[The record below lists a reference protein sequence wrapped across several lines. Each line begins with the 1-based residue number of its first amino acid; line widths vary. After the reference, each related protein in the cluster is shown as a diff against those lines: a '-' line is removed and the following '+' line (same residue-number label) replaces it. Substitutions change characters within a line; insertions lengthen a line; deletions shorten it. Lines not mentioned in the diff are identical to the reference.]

1 MKETRP
7 VPMMTDHTDSPA
19 LKVLD
24 LGSLPKEKANAI
36 LATIAAIEKK
46 SFPATEVFDFT
57 PGTLKKANTRV
68 LFVASQS
75 APLSAIA
82 YCVYVR
88 WRRTILLHKLC
99 VSERFRGQGI
109 GKLLMRN
116 VLDRAKEERCDFLE
130 LWVDQA
136 RMAARNLYARSGLQ
150 EQCVVNDYYG
160 PNRTGIK
167 MSVQF
172 QGGNPLS

>member
-1 MKETRP
+1 MATGN
-7 VPMMTDHTDSPA
+7 TDGA
-19 LKVLD
+19 VLKVLD
-24 LGSLPKEKANAI
+24 LGSLPKEKAVTI
-36 LATIAAIEKK
+36 LATIATLEKK

-57 PGTLKKANTRV
+57 PGMLKKANTRV
-68 LFVASQS
+68 LFVVSQS

-109 GKLLMRN
+109 GKLLMGD
-116 VLDRAKEERCDFLE
+116 VLERAKEERCDVLE

-136 RMAARNLYARSGLQ
+136 RVVARNLYTRSGLQ

-160 PNRTGIK
+160 PNRNGIK
-167 MSVQF
+167 MSVQV
-172 QGGNPLS
+172 QR

>member
-1 MKETRP
+1 
-7 VPMMTDHTDSPA
+7 MMTGHADGVVF
-19 LKVLD
+19 KILD
-24 LGSLPKEKANAI
+24 LGSLSKEKAVAI
-36 LATIAAIEKK
+36 LTTIATLEKK

-57 PGTLKKANTRV
+57 PGMLKKANTRILV
-68 LFVASQS
+68 VVSQS

-88 WRRTILLHKLC
+88 WRRTMLLHKLC

-116 VLDRAKEERCDFLE
+116 VLERAKEERCDVLE

-136 RMAARNLYARSGLQ
+136 RTVARNLYARSGLQ

-160 PNRTGIK
+160 PNRNGIK
-167 MSVQF
+167 MSVRF
-172 QGGNPLS
+172 QG

>member
-1 MKETRP
+1 MVTG
-7 VPMMTDHTDSPA
+7 HTDGTV

-24 LGSLPKEKANAI
+24 LGSLPKESAVAI
-36 LATIAAIEKK
+36 LGTIATIEKK

-57 PGTLKKANTRV
+57 PGILKKANTRV

-88 WRRTILLHKLC
+88 WRRTVLLHKLC

-109 GKLLMRN
+109 GKLLMGN
-116 VLDRAKEERCDFLE
+116 VLERAKEERCDFLE

-136 RMAARNLYARSGLQ
+136 RMVARNLYTRSGLR

-160 PNRTGIK
+160 PNRSGIK

-172 QGGNPLS
+172 PV

>member
-1 MKETRP
+1 
-7 VPMMTDHTDSPA
+7 MMIDHADGA
-19 LKVLD
+19 VFKILD
-24 LGSLPKEKANAI
+24 LGSLSKEKAVAI
-36 LATIAAIEKK
+36 LTTIATLEKK

-57 PGTLKKANTRV
+57 PGMLKKANTRILV
-68 LFVASQS
+68 VVSQS

-116 VLDRAKEERCDFLE
+116 VLERAKEERCDVLE

-136 RMAARNLYARSGLQ
+136 RTVARNLYARSGLQ

-160 PNRTGIK
+160 PNRNGIK
-167 MSVQF
+167 MSVRF
-172 QGGNPLS
+172 QG

>member
-1 MKETRP
+1 
-7 VPMMTDHTDSPA
+7 MMTGHADGVVF
-19 LKVLD
+19 KILD
-24 LGSLPKEKANAI
+24 LGSLSKEKAVAI
-36 LATIAAIEKK
+36 LTTIATLEKK
-46 SFPATEVFDFT
+46 SFPAAEVFDFT
-57 PGTLKKANTRV
+57 PGMLKKANTRILV
-68 LFVASQS
+68 VVSQS
-75 APLSAIA
+75 APLSTIA

-116 VLDRAKEERCDFLE
+116 VLERAKEERCDVLE

-136 RMAARNLYARSGLQ
+136 RTVARNLYARSGLR

-160 PNRTGIK
+160 PNRNGIK
-167 MSVQF
+167 MSVRF
-172 QGGNPLS
+172 QG

>member
-1 MKETRP
+1 
-7 VPMMTDHTDSPA
+7 MMTGHADGVVF
-19 LKVLD
+19 KILD
-24 LGSLPKEKANAI
+24 LGSLSKEKAVAI
-36 LATIAAIEKK
+36 LTTIATLEKK

-57 PGTLKKANTRV
+57 PGMLKKANTRILV
-68 LFVASQS
+68 VVSQS

-88 WRRTILLHKLC
+88 WRRTMLLHKLC

-116 VLDRAKEERCDFLE
+116 VLERAKEERCDVLE

-136 RMAARNLYARSGLQ
+136 RMVARNLYARSGLQ

-160 PNRTGIK
+160 PNRNGIK
-167 MSVQF
+167 MSVRF
-172 QGGNPLS
+172 QG

>member
-1 MKETRP
+1 
-7 VPMMTDHTDSPA
+7 MMTGHTDA
-19 LKVLD
+19 AVFKVLD
-24 LGSLPKEKANAI
+24 LGSLSKEKAVAI
-36 LATIAAIEKK
+36 LTTIATLEKK

-57 PGTLKKANTRV
+57 PGMLKKANTRILV
-68 LFVASQS
+68 VVSQS

-116 VLDRAKEERCDFLE
+116 VLERAKEERCDVLE

-136 RMAARNLYARSGLQ
+136 RMVARNLYARLGLQ

-160 PNRTGIK
+160 PNRNGIK
-167 MSVQF
+167 MSVRF
-172 QGGNPLS
+172 QG

>member
-1 MKETRP
+1 MVTGHIDGT
-7 VPMMTDHTDSPA
+7 V
-19 LKVLD
+19 LKVLN
-24 LGSLPKEKANAI
+24 LGSLSKEKALAI
-36 LATIAAIEKK
+36 LTTIATLEKK

-57 PGTLKKANTRV
+57 PGMLKKANTRILV
-68 LFVASQS
+68 VVSQS

-116 VLDRAKEERCDFLE
+116 VLERAKEERCDVLE

-136 RMAARNLYARSGLQ
+136 RMVARNLYARLGLQ

-160 PNRTGIK
+160 PNRSGIK
-167 MSVQF
+167 MSVRF
-172 QGGNPLS
+172 QG

>member
-1 MKETRP
+1 MPAAMVTG
-7 VPMMTDHTDSPA
+7 HTDGII
-19 LKVLD
+19 LNVLD
-24 LGSLPKEKANAI
+24 LASLPKENAVAI
-36 LATIAAIEKK
+36 LGTIATLEKK

-57 PGTLKKANTRV
+57 PGILKKANTRV

-109 GKLLMRN
+109 GKLLMGN
-116 VLDRAKEERCDFLE
+116 VLERAKEERCDSLE

-136 RMAARNLYARSGLQ
+136 RMVARNLYLRSGLQ

-160 PNRTGIK
+160 PNRSGIK
-167 MSVQF
+167 MSVRF
-172 QGGNPLS
+172 QG